1 MATHRA
7 EDAEA
12 EKEVIRTHLTSHPNT
27 PCPAIARFAVDV
39 ALTAQALELRYI
51 VSGDIE
57 TLRIPPRGDAV
68 FPDELWRHT
77 CFELFIANEADSSY
91 LEFNFSP
98 SGAWAAY
105 RFSSYRSGMTP
116 LSNIVPPRISVNRS
130 NTELQLTSI
139 IAPDELTLLDRLLGI
154 TAVLEQESGALSYW
168 ALKHSAGK
176 ADFHWR
182 KGFSLRVNGGQHPSI
197 TSVVTLG

>member
-1 MATHRA
+1 MLQ
-7 EDAEA
+7 
-12 EKEVIRTHLTSHPNT
+12 THLTSHPNT

-68 FPDELWRHT
+68 FTDELWRHT

-105 RFSSYRSGMTP
+105 HFSSYRTGMTP
-116 LSNIVPPRISVNRS
+116 FANIVPPRISITRS
-130 NTELQLTSI
+130 NTELQLTSV
-139 IAPDELTLLDRLLGI
+139 IALDELTLPDRLLGI
-154 TAVLEQESGALSYW
+154 TAVLERESGTLSYW
-168 ALKHSAGK
+168 ALGHPVGK
-176 ADFHWR
+176 PDFHSK
-182 KGFSLRVNGGQHPSI
+182 KGFLLRVNGGQHPSI
-197 TSVVTLG
+197 GSVVTLG